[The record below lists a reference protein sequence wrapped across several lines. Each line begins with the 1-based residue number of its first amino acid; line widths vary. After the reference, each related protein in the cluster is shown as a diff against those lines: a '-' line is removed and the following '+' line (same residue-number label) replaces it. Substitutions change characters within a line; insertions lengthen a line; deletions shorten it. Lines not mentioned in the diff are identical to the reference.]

1 MKQRILSLLLALCML
16 MTAMATFP
24 ITVTAATQGMYTYT
38 ISGNK
43 ATITACSNTVTG
55 KRVIPS
61 LLGGKQVVAIGDYAF
76 YGCAGLTSVTIP
88 NTVTGIGEGAFYGCT
103 GLTSITIPNKVTT
116 IEKGT
121 FYNCSGLTNVT
132 IPDGV
137 TRIGDHAFGYCSSLT
152 NITIP
157 ASITTI
163 GEFAFYNCSS
173 LTNVTIPT
181 SVTTIGD
188 YAFRDCSGLTN
199 ITIPNSVTTIGEG
212 AFVYCNLTDVTI
224 PDSVTTVGGYAF
236 FGCDRLTNLT
246 IGNSVTEIG
255 EYALKECDNLTGITI
270 PDSVTI
276 IANSVFTNCRSLT
289 EINVSSGNTAFAS
302 VDGVLF
308 DKNTKRMLKYPEGK
322 TNTAYIVPDGV
333 TTIGSGAFEYCD
345 SLTNVTIPTSVTII
359 ESSALYDCS
368 NLTDVYYDGTEEQ
381 WNLIS
386 IDSGNTALTN
396 ATIHYQKSATQ
407 YECGANVTAVLD
419 DEGTLTVRGTGA
431 MYDYSTSGNV
441 PWYKERGSIKK
452 VVIESGVTT
461 TIWSY
466 AFYDCDSLTNVTIG
480 NGVTTIGDSAFY
492 SCNSLTN
499 ITIGNSVTAIGND
512 AFANCQSLTNVTIP
526 DSVTTIGDSAFY
538 YCDSLTN
545 VIIGDSV
552 TTIGW
557 GAFYGCDS
565 LTDVTIGDSVTTI
578 GERAFYGCRSLTN
591 VTTGDGVTTIGGY
604 AFRYCDSLTNITIP
618 DSVTTIGAG
627 AFRDCDS
634 LTDVTI
640 GDSVTTIG
648 ERAFYGCRSLTDVT
662 IGDSVTTIGWG
673 AFEDCD
679 SLTNITIPDSV
690 TTIGNYVFC
699 NCYSLTDV
707 TIPDSVTTIGNYAF
721 YYCESLTNVTIPDS
735 VTTIGDRAF
744 CICYSLTDVTISDS
758 VTTIGEGAFANCE
771 SLTNITIPDSVTTIG
786 EYAFYDCDSL
796 TDVTIPDS
804 VTTIGEGAFED
815 CYYLTD
821 VYYTGTKEQWNRI
834 SIGSD
839 NACLTNANIH
849 YNYGKYEPTGDIA
862 VIIPNDSGYMPE
874 AINTITIN
882 GKGTAYGRFQILKS
896 DGSIAKRVRVPYSVD
911 SGFPQAVTTDDYGY
925 ATVAIGNITESRDY
939 TVTFFG
945 NGIQSKSEVMH
956 VTVEPLHFKSGAEVI
971 FEKGIQLGIGVG
983 SEYEIGDLK
992 ASAGIFGLDLVGT
1005 CKNTFS
1011 FDYEYK
1017 NQKNAIELVSKS
1029 DYSAALEAKLGLF
1042 AEAGEKNLGGMEVAL
1057 PKITGDAGAGII
1069 FGAGYEDE
1077 DFNPNDPQDMD
1088 KLSRFLLLSV
1098 AGTAVGNVT
1107 SYIIAQ
1113 MVESPVNTYQLG
1125 TVFKVNGGVKAMETE
1140 AGAPNL
1146 KFGGTIGGFDRS
1158 TVWSSL
1164 ATMYEDGSL
1173 DYAASVDSGKG
1184 GELFQAGY
1192 KIKGGNDSAEAAF
1205 GADFYDNFAK
1215 ESLQVT
1221 AETDPDFKL
1230 EKLSISSKKTQETS
1244 KLHKTTSTSTVN
1256 TITYDDQAAKA
1267 VAASYDMIDDFT
1279 KGEKAIF
1286 NKKELFQVLD
1296 KMSNSNQTGTFTT
1309 KQQKEEALSF
1319 HLPLKLAG
1327 FGLEFGVEGAESY
1340 DYVSESGIWENGTAY
1355 IQAKNDIQTE
1365 VEANTLTF
1373 DRILGYAEDN
1383 IDVILNSIFEAAV
1396 GMADEAL
1403 AHGQATLQKIGDKVS
1418 GFVAKIVSPKSKTKA
1433 MSILTVEDETALFS
1447 TSSLAVTVGDPY
1459 IISVED
1465 ADGNELTD
1473 FSEHPMLL
1481 TLQYT
1486 TEQLTNAGVSDLST
1500 LSIVRWDDEKGVYV
1514 NQGGTLDTLNACVT
1528 LEITKPGQY
1537 LLAVD
1542 NCPPAITQFTAT
1554 QGMNPQIRAIVS
1566 DMSSISEFQFSIDD
1580 TILLDQSNFEEHY
1593 RHATGEFYYETEG
1606 LPAGEH
1612 TATIYAKDS
1621 FGNEIT
1627 EAVCFTVDTL
1637 TSAITNVTVIP
1648 EIISEE
1654 VTVSAEVSDA
1664 NLVLL
1669 NAEVTDAYGETVQY
1683 SVDMTEENGVYS
1695 ANLPDIENGS
1705 LVAVWVSACTPS
1717 GNSSASEKQQAIVMK
1732 STESE
1737 PVIVITNVSDNKVHV
1752 KCAGFDSSKN
1762 QTIYLGLYSA
1772 NGKLLQIQSAK
1783 PDEDVIFSDVSSSG
1797 YVRAFIWENTDPVC
1811 KATKPIL
1818 FVPDTETEND

>member
-1 MKQRILSLLLALCML
+1 MKQRISSLLLALCML
-16 MTAMATFP
+16 MTAMAAFP
-24 ITVTAATQGMYTYT
+24 ITVTAATEKSYTCGENVTAVLADDGTLTIRGTGAMYSYSSYSKVPWYGYRANIKKVVIESGVTT
-38 ISGNK
+38 IGE
-43 ATITACSNTVTG
+43 
-55 KRVIPS
+55 
-61 LLGGKQVVAIGDYAF
+61 YAF
-76 YGCAGLTSVTIP
+76 YECFRLTSVTIP
-88 NTVTGIGEGAFYGCT
+88 D
-103 GLTSITIPNKVTT
+103 SVTT
-116 IEKGT
+116 IEQGA

-157 ASITTI
+157 ASVTTI
-163 GEFAFYNCSS
+163 EQDAFSECYR
-173 LTNVTIPT
+173 LTSVTIPN
-181 SVTTIGD
+181 SVTTIESW
-188 YAFRDCSGLTN
+188 AFWKCTSLTKIQVSGENPNYSSLDGVLFNKDQTILIQYPIGKTNTGYRIPDSVTDIGVHAFAYCDSLTGV
-199 ITIPNSVTTIGEG
+199 TIPNSVTTIGRA
-212 AFVYCNLTDVTI
+212 AFSNCHSLTDVTI
-224 PDSVTTVGGYAF
+224 PDSVI
-236 FGCDRLTNLT
+236 T
-246 IGNSVTEIG
+246 IGE
-255 EYALKECDNLTGITI
+255 
-270 PDSVTI
+270 
-276 IANSVFTNCRSLT
+276 R
-289 EINVSSGNTAFAS
+289 
-302 VDGVLF
+302 
-308 DKNTKRMLKYPEGK
+308 
-322 TNTAYIVPDGV
+322 
-333 TTIGSGAFEYCD
+333 AFEDCY
-345 SLTNVTIPTSVTII
+345 SLTN
-359 ESSALYDCS
+359 
-368 NLTDVYYDGTEEQ
+368 
-381 WNLIS
+381 
-386 IDSGNTALTN
+386 
-396 ATIHYQKSATQ
+396 
-407 YECGANVTAVLD
+407 
-419 DEGTLTVRGTGA
+419 
-431 MYDYSTSGNV
+431 
-441 PWYKERGSIKK
+441 
-452 VVIESGVTT
+452 
-461 TIWSY
+461 
-466 AFYDCDSLTNVTIG
+466 
-480 NGVTTIGDSAFY
+480 
-492 SCNSLTN
+492 
-499 ITIGNSVTAIGND
+499 
-512 AFANCQSLTNVTIP
+512 
-526 DSVTTIGDSAFY
+526 
-538 YCDSLTN
+538 
-545 VIIGDSV
+545 
-552 TTIGW
+552 
-557 GAFYGCDS
+557 
-565 LTDVTIGDSVTTI
+565 VTIGDSVTTI
-578 GERAFYGCRSLTN
+578 GGDAFYNCTSLTS
-591 VTTGDGVTTIGGY
+591 VTIGNSVTTIGSY
-604 AFRYCDSLTNITIP
+604 AFYHCTSLTNITIP
-618 DSVTTIGAG
+618 DSVTTIGSY
-627 AFRDCDS
+627 AFYNCTSLTSVTIGNSVTTIGRYAFAYCDS
-634 LTDVTI
+634 LTSVTI
-640 GDSVTTIG
+640 GNSVTTIGDSAFCGCSSLTGVTIPDSVTTIERDAFEHCNSLKSVTIPDSVITIGGYAFRACTSLTSVTIGNSITTIGSYAFLNCTSLTSVTIPDSVTTIG
-648 ERAFYGCRSLTDVT
+648 SSAFS
-662 IGDSVTTIGWG
+662 
-673 AFEDCD
+673 DCD

-690 TTIGNYVFC
+690 TIIENDAFSDCDSLTSVTIPFSVITIEAGAFGCCSSLTAINVPSGNTNFTSVDGVLFNKDTTRVVAYPAGKMNTAYIVPDSVTTIGDYAFEDC
-699 NCYSLTDV
+699 DSLTNIN
-707 TIPDSVTTIGNYAF
+707 IPDSVTTIGFCAF
-721 YYCESLTNVTIPDS
+721 RDCDSLTSVTIGDS
-735 VTTIGDRAF
+735 VTTIGDYAF
-744 CICYSLTDVTISDS
+744 LSCDSLTSVTIGNS
-758 VTTIGEGAFANCE
+758 VTTIRYRAFDGCR
-771 SLTNITIPDSVTTIG
+771 S
-786 EYAFYDCDSL
+786 
-796 TDVTIPDS
+796 
-804 VTTIGEGAFED
+804 
-815 CYYLTD
+815 LTD
-821 VYYTGTKEQWNRI
+821 VYYSGTQEQWNRI
-834 SIGSD
+834 SIGLD
-839 NACLTNANIH
+839 NTDLTNANIH

-1396 GMADEAL
+1396 GMTDEAL

-1433 MSILTVEDETALFS
+1433 MSILTVEDEAALFS

-1486 TEQLTNAGVSDLST
+1486 TEQLISAGVSDLST
-1500 LSIVRWDDEKGVYV
+1500 LSIVRWDEEKGVYA

-1542 NCPPAITQFTAT
+1542 NCPPAITQFDVT

-1593 RHATGEFYYETEG
+1593 RHATGEFYYATEG

-1627 EAVCFTVDTL
+1627 EAVSFTVDTL